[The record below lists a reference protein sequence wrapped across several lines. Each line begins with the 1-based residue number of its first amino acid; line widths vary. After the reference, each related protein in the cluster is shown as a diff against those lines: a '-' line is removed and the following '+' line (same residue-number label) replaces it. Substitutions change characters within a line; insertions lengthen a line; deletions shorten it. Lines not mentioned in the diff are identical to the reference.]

1 MGIGYLLGCFLSICL
16 WNIERNKYFKWID
29 KKLKLIFKS
38 NGILVLVYVSIIIG
52 LYPLFHFFIK
62 GEFSSFITSILII
75 DISNSERY
83 NLRLKDRIKFYD
95 SLSLLTESLLCG
107 FIAPLTYVAI
117 SGENYL
123 GVLYFIIYNLSK
135 VGDYSIFK
143 FIVSILN
150 IIPSLILQ
158 VLYYIIYVFR
168 NKKLSIEFKGD
179 YLQNIFL
186 RPMLNLEIMG
196 AYIEGV
202 NFYYHF
208 NKKDTSYIKGY
219 GNYNSRI
226 DEACIK
232 DYLSISYGIAFFIFI
247 IFMCVMSFF
256 A

>member
-29 KKLKLIFKS
+29 DKLKLIFK
-38 NGILVLVYVSIIIG
+38 NNIIIILFYVAIIIG
-52 LYPLFHFFIK
+52 LYPVFHFFIK
-62 GEFSSFITSILII
+62 GEFANFITSILII

-107 FIAPLTYVAI
+107 FIAPLAYIVI
-117 SGENYL
+117 SGENYV
-123 GVLYFIIYNLSK
+123 GVVYFVIYNLSK
-135 VGDYSIFK
+135 VCNYSIFK
-143 FIVSILN
+143 VILSILN

-158 VLYYIIYVFR
+158 GLYYIIYVFR
-168 NKKLSIEFKGD
+168 NKKLAIEFKGD
-179 YLQNIFL
+179 YLQNTFL

-208 NKKDTSYIKGY
+208 NRKDTSYIKGY

-226 DEACIK
+226 DEECIK
-232 DYLSISYGIAFFIFI
+232 DYLSISYGIAFFIFV
-247 IFMCVMSFF
+247 IFIGVMYFF
-256 A
+256 R